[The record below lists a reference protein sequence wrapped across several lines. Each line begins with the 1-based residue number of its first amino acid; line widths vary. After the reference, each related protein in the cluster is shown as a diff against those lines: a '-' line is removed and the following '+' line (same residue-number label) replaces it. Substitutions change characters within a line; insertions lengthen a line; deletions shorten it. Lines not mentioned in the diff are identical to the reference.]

1 MSASTFPDPA
11 VLTCWKDIA
20 NYLGKG
26 VRTVQRWEHD
36 LGLPVRRPEGL
47 DHKSSVMVYSRD
59 LDVWL
64 HSRWSRRLPHD
75 APTLSYPS
83 AERAALSTEITNGLR
98 ISRELRAE
106 LRLLRGD
113 HQVLIRQLASN
124 LTILHQSCR
133 QQPWASDTTSPGY
146 PSC

>member
-1 MSASTFPDPA
+1 MSASTSLDPA

-47 DHKSSVMVYSRD
+47 DHKSSVVVYSRD

-75 APTLSYPS
+75 APTLRHPN
-83 AERAALSTEITNGLR
+83 AERAALSTEITDGLR

-113 HQVLIRQLASN
+113 HHNLIQQLASS
-124 LTILHQSCR
+124 LTLLRQNCR
-133 QQPWASDTTSPGY
+133 QQPWASDTTSQGY
-146 PSC
+146 R